1 MVKHGV
7 GALVAVNEEDTA
19 SPFRGIITEVGFMKA
34 LILPG
39 GSSIKREEATVRD
52 LMTPAH
58 KVVFA
63 NAGPFADGDAPPS
76 PEGLAGLMAAKRV
89 RHLPVIHEGQVRGV
103 VSNRDITMALSGLR
117 EADLAHHRTMLHNQE
132 MLGTRT
138 ELLERALSLGV
149 NKEEEAE
156 PGLVGADGGPVVRS
170 KSGAFSPHRG
180 MN

>member
-58 KVVFA
+58 KKHRKPIKP
-63 NAGPFADGDAPPS
+63 NAKQPKPAGHRPKT
-76 PEGLAGLMAAKRV
+76 PE
-89 RHLPVIHEGQVRGV
+89 
-103 VSNRDITMALSGLR
+103 
-117 EADLAHHRTMLHNQE
+117 HNNC
-132 MLGTRT
+132 T
-138 ELLERALSLGV
+138 
-149 NKEEEAE
+149 
-156 PGLVGADGGPVVRS
+156 
-170 KSGAFSPHRG
+170 F
-180 MN
+180 